1 MTGQPPAPQP
11 PAPPPAL
18 PPPGFGPAGAPSS
31 SWGSPSASWAPPKA
45 TGPAQGVTYA
55 SAGARLGA
63 FIIDWIIVG
72 LVIGASFLLLFSL
85 LFASAATQSPG
96 AFFAFFA
103 LFPLLI
109 LGQYLVQGLYFGVS
123 WYRGGATPGMRI
135 VGIKVVRSVDGG
147 PLTKQQ
153 ALLRT
158 LGYWVSSAVM
168 YLGFIW
174 ILIDDRRQGWHDK
187 IADTLVIEGR

>member
-1 MTGQPPAPQP
+1 
-11 PAPPPAL
+11 
-18 PPPGFGPAGAPSS
+18 
-31 SWGSPSASWAPPKA
+31 
-45 TGPAQGVTYA
+45 
-55 SAGARLGA
+55 
-63 FIIDWIIVG
+63 
-72 LVIGASFLLLFSL
+72 
-85 LFASAATQSPG
+85 
-96 AFFAFFA
+96 
-103 LFPLLI
+103 
-109 LGQYLVQGLYFGVS
+109 
-123 WYRGGATPGMRI
+123 MRI